1 MPVYTPEEW
10 DKISRGSYEVDVG
23 GHVFN
28 GNENEGLLG
37 DVGTGLKTGL
47 VQVGR
52 QIAGGL
58 DYLTAGEASTALNPW
73 FAHKEQEYRNEYSP
87 ETQIALKGYEQN
99 VADAQE
105 RDGEL
110 GGFAASLG
118 GVLSNPRV
126 ALVKTAE
133 AAPSTALGVIPG
145 VMAARAAR
153 AGAAAAG
160 VARSAM
166 AKGTVQDAVASAPKS
181 ILHDKAT
188 INAALR
194 GSALGEG
201 ALGMGG
207 SMNQIVAENNEAGRD
222 PMRGAWA
229 PPLIGAATAGTALA
243 FGKFLPGAG
252 KEAALATVLSG
263 GKLGGAL
270 AANTAKPQSLLGKAW
285 GATKSLGKS
294 GLEEGAE
301 EGTQGVFETGFQ
313 NAALDK
319 PITEGM
325 GQNIGESAAIGAAM
339 GMGMHSVTRPF
350 SGGSNPPS
358 GGMQYSTGQTTED
371 LRDPLTKESR
381 AVLDSAAEQQPMQG
395 TFTGQPPQG
404 GMPITQP
411 QGAPEQAIPQ
421 TPQAS
426 QETGS
431 VDDATLADIVREA
444 DETQTQA
451 QPQQQ
456 PAPNQQ
462 PVSDVDQDIQAASQK
477 VQDQVTAAEQARAQ
491 VNDRKQARADKKA
504 QAAADERAVK
514 DASLAFPRSTEPHPA
529 GKRDSTRAMK
539 PLGAQDYIKATFPE
553 KAKVADVLDR
563 ANAITRDTKT
573 SRSAFSDV
581 GVLASATAKMT
592 EGAKSLDD
600 VKANLEKRATAW
612 LKSGDTTQGKQ
623 AVTYRTA
630 YEMLDDPSLTDADA
644 KAKAEK
650 WIEANKPKAPES
662 TDAPTTPKEGKPKST
677 DLQDKYFFSYTPSKG
692 VRAEWTKHSK
702 EIGEEDADKLIR
714 AVQTAFSSGKGDSG
728 TRRSKDAKKVIEAAT
743 AIVKQFKEHKK
754 IAQGNMADPANGTAD
769 KLYHFFNHVSNR
781 DREMLE
787 KVGVTPEELSQ
798 IGKVFQTGKVAE
810 DEYEMAPLFEPGKPN
825 PTVEQV
831 AEVMRNRLRVSGSIY
846 GPDDRIYSRLDAEQR
861 RIHDAAEEQVL
872 SEMDSTDS
880 SIMSDEAANEEK
892 NARVV
897 ARGINKSEDSDEDAG
912 SAEDGFMRL
921 SNETQET
928 RLERAL
934 SDHIKRIIGR
944 AMADIDVMK
953 KSRSGKLEPMQSLR
967 VPVRN
972 PHGVLLYERDKLTGK
987 EVPQTTDIFIPP
999 ENAASLVKEQG
1010 KTAELQ
1016 QRLAK
1021 EMPDLLARACT
1032 VINYAA
1038 RNLSKGGQIDRLQEV
1053 ILNTYAAV
1061 GEVTKVSGLAPDKSK
1076 VLHFL
1081 LDLENTL
1088 MDKSLKAA
1096 DKRKAILEQ
1105 TRPFADLVITKE
1117 KDSTGKEKSG
1127 QAAQARREKERERFH
1142 QIAVNQAR
1150 VFLAKG
1156 KETLVDEA
1164 AANTHLTERQINEL
1178 FGSNETRDEFISDES
1193 VKDSATDKAEAA
1205 KLDAATE
1212 QANRKMTLAKFFGNN
1227 SYRNFTDSEAN
1238 AMSKYHKAYVK
1249 GEAGESGKRRVV
1261 RGEAALKFADAA
1273 ARIVMRGSFFP
1284 RILKVGEKKKWY
1296 QRIQAAVGDFQK
1308 TFQGDILGYRE
1319 RIPSPMDNAGN
1330 MNGFV
1335 QKVIGN
1341 DKLIYDNPYKNIKRV
1356 ELRPYIAK
1364 LEATR
1369 QAIRV
1374 EFGAVIARDVPKFL
1388 TAYSIG
1394 LKKFTGPIADLQKG
1408 SRLTALDDYDN
1419 LVRSFVDAARCSP
1432 ATKQKVIAYMNEAK
1446 DLAEKEIRRQEQF
1459 YNDPTSR
1466 ANLPVAPLE
1475 TGTNEVAPKAVAT
1488 EGQKKNPTNPSK
1500 EGEAET
1506 LHMRPL
1512 ESFRG
1517 DPKLDVN
1524 QPHEQLTTEK
1534 LKQISSSNAS
1544 PEVRRA
1550 AAYIDSLT
1558 IDGATA
1564 HGVGVPLDVA
1574 ADSLRK
1580 NGYSPDCLDGVFTS
1594 DTAAILA
1601 EAVKQFD
1608 ALGIPLPKGL
1618 VAIDGIKSFGQTRVT
1633 TLFSGSKGALSG
1645 MAPTGSR
1652 ITVPCKGG
1660 TIFLKTGYCEVF
1672 PENLKLRMRKEWLE
1686 RRGKRESVYAI
1697 AEEHALTTAT
1707 HELIHA
1713 KDKENNYAKAIEAGM
1728 LITRAN
1734 SAQGAEFFNLVL
1746 NDSTPYAIYEACQY
1760 ASGQALADY
1769 ESMIR
1774 QTANASAAELV
1785 KWRTLGTE
1793 LFASLLPVCMRHPS
1807 AMEYLETHAPEITK
1821 LLKGALHVYGFRL
1834 DRLPTATDSGSVT
1847 NGQARVGSGLAQ
1859 SKQAERTDRADSV
1872 AEKPVDAANAHRGG
1886 NPRPKS
1892 EEVVPSGALLVGEVE
1907 RNVGSHKAQVP
1918 VSGHGAGRGTTQLR
1932 RNTENSDR
1940 GTPAERKNSDS
1951 GTQSREKSNSGD
1963 VRRARGNEVLP
1974 SQGDRGSSGDGTPVS
1989 GPEATARDQILER
2002 VPEKLKPLART
2013 VLNKSKNGGLRFMF
2027 TRNFVDTFAKTL
2039 PSLRDWWHNVERLMQ
2054 MRAKRQQDAADI
2066 AERFQKLSKYEQG
2079 RVNQVLDDATTL
2091 GVWPYRDTRV
2101 FPTEDSWN
2109 KYVNK
2114 MVKKGPEYGLF
2125 MRRFSSLTTA
2135 AKQSVKDVLDYGTEE
2150 KLKLAELAK
2159 RNIERSMQKQ
2169 IDGAKGEAQDALK
2182 AELERQ
2188 KADVDKDLQE
2198 ALTHP
2203 YVPYGRQGNH
2213 IVVYRSENYLRAE
2226 RALNTY
2232 KERLAN
2238 QGTPPTETQ
2247 KKVLSVL
2254 QDALDKAETSP
2265 NDYVVEFYESELEA
2279 NKRYYALQKQ
2289 FPNAPKEAVQT
2300 FDKAEYTSQNAPKW
2314 AQYQNILN
2322 ELDKEMEGE
2331 NGTGSI
2337 REGDLRRMAAEVQE
2351 LFAKSLPSSSGR
2363 KSLLRRKGIAGYNPN
2378 MMENFVHHARATS
2391 HMIAS
2396 METSWDINESL
2407 ANISKEAEE
2416 RGKFGDRDQA
2426 TLVANEVRR
2435 RQRQIFN
2442 PMRGEVSGKVMRVT
2456 SMWMLLTNP
2465 AFYLQNLLQPFM
2477 MSAPYI
2483 NGRFKGN
2490 CLPELMRTMKDVA
2503 TFVKQDRTLRNL
2515 RETLTDSEY
2524 KALMDAR
2531 DRQLLTIGI
2540 TTELGEVGD
2549 DTALGRA
2556 TNFFLRQAQMVET
2569 INRVSTFLVAYRE
2582 GIRRGLKKEE
2592 AAAFA
2597 EKTIEQT
2604 HGDYSKE
2611 NAPSLFNE
2619 NGVMRMA
2626 TQFRKFQFIQT
2637 GMMFRMMRDA
2647 AKGLSPE
2654 ERAIARRQLA
2664 WTLMTHLAMAGV
2676 KGLPAANLILG
2687 AVAFCFGAPGD
2698 DDEDLIRRAIKD
2710 KDTSDL
2716 LLKGLPTLM
2725 GLDLSRKVGAGEMLS
2740 PLPFWN
2746 YDPSQGKR
2754 NATELIANAA
2764 GPWASL
2770 ASRTWDAQKFFLQ
2783 GDYMKALEQVLPYG
2797 VFSNGI
2803 KAMRLGTQGYTNNT
2817 GDVLINP
2824 KDFSAWD
2831 LFGTSM
2837 GLTTSTMGDR
2847 SRLQGSVLNHDNAF
2861 NARKSRLQRDFNYAK
2876 KIHDY
2881 KGMAAA
2887 IKALGDLNIEMRK
2900 VGYKPFKP
2908 DTLQS
2913 GAKQQGKREQNARG
2927 GVATTERNR
2936 RYTQTNSQW

>member
-1 MPVYTPEEW
+1 MGIKVTPDEWEELTRGY
-10 DKISRGSYEVDVG
+10 ISGPRSDVFRGDENDSVLEDLWTATKRGGLGVIKAGVGLADLASGGAATRAVG
-23 GHVFN
+23 G
-28 GNENEGLLG
+28 
-37 DVGTGLKTGL
+37 T
-47 VQVGR
+47 
-52 QIAGGL
+52 L
-58 DYLTAGEASTALNPW
+58 DSWDRSLA
-73 FAHKEQEYRNEYSP
+73 NEYSP
-87 ETQIALKGYEQN
+87 EVQNAAYQRAGAIA
-99 VADAQE
+99 AA
-105 RDGEL
+105 DGEVNKGLAAL
-110 GGFAASLG
+110 GST
-118 GVLSNPRV
+118 LSNPRLLMTDV
-126 ALVKTAE
+126 TETLLPSAVPIFG
-133 AAPSTALGVIPG
+133 AAK
-145 VMAARAAR
+145 AARAVS
-153 AGAAAAG
+153 G
-160 VARSAM
+160 VSNL
-166 AKGTVQDAVASAPKS
+166 GTVGRAIAGNASREELAAKLVKPVAY
-181 ILHDKAT
+181 T
-188 INAALR
+188 
-194 GSALGEG
+194 GEG
-201 ALGMGG
+201 LVGAGM
-207 SMNQIVAENNEAGRD
+207 SANQIASENIREGRD
-222 PMRGAWA
+222 PGKGLWAAGAVG
-229 PPLIGAATAGTALA
+229 LTTGGIAAGMGRLSRW
-243 FGKFLPGAG
+243 AG
-252 KEAALATVLSG
+252 KEAELAGAMAGRGVAQAMTKGAKPQTL
-263 GKLGGAL
+263 LGGA
-270 AANTAKPQSLLGKAW
+270 AKSFVG
-285 GATKSLGKS
+285 
-294 GLEEGAE
+294 EGAE
-301 EGTQGVFETGFQ
+301 EAAQGAFEQ
-313 NAALDK
+313 LLPNYALDK
-319 PITEGM
+319 PLTEGM
-325 GQNIGESAAIGAAM
+325 GENVAQSALTGGMLGAGMHAAAYPFTPSTEAQPQRQYAIGR
-339 GMGMHSVTRPF
+339 SVEDARDALDGPARARIET
-350 SGGSNPPS
+350 SAE
-358 GGMQYSTGQTTED
+358 ST
-371 LRDPLTKESR
+371 
-381 AVLDSAAEQQPMQG
+381 PMQG
-395 TFTGQPPQG
+395 TPAGIPPQG
-404 GMPITQP
+404 AGTPPPMAMPPQVGQVQP
-411 QGAPEQAIPQ
+411 QPAQSQ
-421 TPQAS
+421 T
-426 QETGS
+426 
-431 VDDATLADIVREA
+431 
-444 DETQTQA
+444 
-451 QPQQQ
+451 
-456 PAPNQQ
+456 Q
-462 PVSDVDQDIQAASQK
+462 PVSDEEITQLMNETDRQHGTPSAEEDIQAAAQQVQSQAA
-477 VQDQVTAAEQARAQ
+477 AAEQAKAQ
-491 VNDRKQARADKKA
+491 VAERKKARAEKRA
-504 QAAADERAVK
+504 QAAADEQAVK

-529 GKRDSTRAMK
+529 GKRDGTRQMK
-539 PLGAQDYIKATFPE
+539 PLGAQAYNKATFSE
-553 KAKVADVLDR
+553 KAKVADAMDR
-563 ANAITRDTKT
+563 ANAITRDVKT
-573 SRSAFSDV
+573 SKSAFPDV
-581 GVLASATAKMT
+581 GILASATAKMT

-600 VKANLEKRATAW
+600 VKANLEKRATEW
-612 LKSGDTTQGKQ
+612 LKTGDSTQAKQ
-623 AVTYRTA
+623 AVTYRAA
-630 YEMLDDPSLTDADA
+630 YEMLADPSVTDADA
-644 KAKAEK
+644 KARAEK
-650 WIEANKPKAPES
+650 WVEEHKPKGPEQEM
-662 TDAPTTPKEGKPKST
+662 PTKAKGKGT
-677 DLQDKYFFSYTPSKG
+677 ALQDKFFFSYTPSQG

-702 EIGEEDADKLIR
+702 EIGEEDADKLVR
-714 AVQTAFSSGKGDSG
+714 AIQTAFSSGKGDSG
-728 TRRSKDAKKVIEAAT
+728 VRRSKDAKKVIEAAT

-769 KLYHFFNHVSNR
+769 KIYQFFNHVSNR

-798 IGKVFQTGKVAE
+798 IGKVFQTGKIAE
-810 DEYEMAPLFEPGKPN
+810 DEYEMAPLFELGKPN

-831 AEVMRNRLRVSGSIY
+831 AEVMRNRLRASGSIY
-846 GPDDRIYSRLDAEQR
+846 GPDDRIYSKLNAEQR

-872 SEMDSTDS
+872 SEMDSNDS
-880 SIMSDEAANEEK
+880 NIMSEEDANAEM
-892 NARVV
+892 NARV
-897 ARGINKSEDSDEDAG
+897 ATRGVNKQADGDEEANAAEDA
-912 SAEDGFMRL
+912 FMRF

-934 SDHIKRIIGR
+934 SDHIKRLIGR
-944 AMADIDVMK
+944 AMADVGVMK
-953 KSRSGKLEPMQSLR
+953 KSRAGKLEPMQSLR

-972 PHGVLLYERDKLTGK
+972 PHGVLLYESDKLTGK

-999 ENAASLVKEQG
+999 ENAATLIKDQG
-1010 KTAELQ
+1010 KTAEVRE
-1016 QRLAK
+1016 RLAK

-1038 RNLSKGGQIDRLQEV
+1038 RKLSKGGQIDRLQEV
-1053 ILNTYAAV
+1053 ILNTYVAV
-1061 GEVTKVSGLAPDKSK
+1061 GELTKVSGLAPDKSK
-1076 VLHFL
+1076 VLRFL
-1081 LDLENTL
+1081 LGLENTL
-1088 MDKSLKAA
+1088 MDKGLKTAA

-1105 TRPFADLVITKE
+1105 TRPFSDLVITEE
-1117 KDSTGKEKSG
+1117 KNSEGKAKNG
-1127 QAAQARREKERERFH
+1127 HAAQARREKERERFH
-1142 QIAVNQAR
+1142 QVAVNQAR

-1156 KETLVDEA
+1156 KETLEDEA
-1164 AANTHLTERQINEL
+1164 AANAHLTERQINEL

-1193 VKDSATDKAEAA
+1193 VKDSAADKAEAA

-1212 QANRKMTLAKFFGNN
+1212 QADRKMALAKFFGNR
-1227 SYRNFTDSEAN
+1227 SYRKFTDSEAN

-1249 GEAGESGKRRVV
+1249 SEAGESGKRRVI
-1261 RGEAALKFADAA
+1261 RGEAALKFADAS
-1273 ARIVMRGSFFP
+1273 ARIVMRGTFFP
-1284 RILKVGEKKKWY
+1284 RVLKVGEKKKWY

-1308 TFQGDILGYRE
+1308 TFIGDLLGYRE

-1341 DKLIYDNPYKNIKRV
+1341 DKLIYDNPYKGIKRA
-1356 ELRPYIAK
+1356 ELRPYVAK

-1374 EFGAVIARDVPKFL
+1374 EFGAVIARNVPKFL
-1388 TAYSIG
+1388 TAYAIG

-1408 SRLTALDDYDN
+1408 SRLTALDNYDA
-1419 LVRSFVDAARCSP
+1419 LVRNFVDAARCSS
-1432 ATKQKVIAYMNEAK
+1432 ATKQKVIAYMDEAK
-1446 DLAEKEIRRQEQF
+1446 ALAEKEIKRQEQF

-1475 TGTNEVAPKAVAT
+1475 TGTNEVAPKTVAM

-1500 EGEAET
+1500 EGENET

-1512 ESFRG
+1512 ESFIG
-1517 DPKLDVN
+1517 NAELDVN
-1524 QPHEQLTTEK
+1524 QPHEQLTKEK
-1534 LKQISSSNAS
+1534 LRQISSSNAA

-1564 HGVGVPLDVA
+1564 HGVGLPLDVA

-1601 EAVKQFD
+1601 EAIKQFD
-1608 ALGIPLPKGL
+1608 TLRIPLPKGI
-1618 VAIDGIKSFGQTRVT
+1618 VAIDGIRSFGQTQVT
-1633 TLFSGSKGALSG
+1633 TLFNGGKGALSG
-1645 MAPTGSR
+1645 VTSSGARTTMPCTGG
-1652 ITVPCKGG
+1652 K
-1660 TIFLKTGYCEVF
+1660 IFLKTGYCGVF
-1672 PENLKLRMRKEWLE
+1672 PENIQQKMREEQHK
-1686 RRGKRESVYAI
+1686 GKSVYAI

-1707 HELIHA
+1707 HEMIHA
-1713 KDKENNYAKAIEAGM
+1713 KDSEDNYAKATEAGR
-1728 LITRAN
+1728 LIAAPK
-1734 SAQGAEFFNLVL
+1734 SPQGAEFLDLVV
-1746 NDSTPYAIYEACQY
+1746 NDDSPKAVSVACAYAWQ
-1760 ASGQALADY
+1760 QALNKYNDV
-1769 ESMIR
+1769 IDR
-1774 QTANASAAELV
+1774 TANESAAELL

-1807 AMEYLETHAPEITK
+1807 AMQYLETHAPEITK

-1834 DRLPTATDSGSVT
+1834 DNLPTATDSKSVIA
-1847 NGQARVGSGLAQ
+1847 GQTRVSGGLGR
-1859 SKQAERTDRADSV
+1859 SIQAGPADRADQI
-1872 AEKPVDAANAHRGG
+1872 ANEPDNAANVHRGG
-1886 NPRPKS
+1886 DSRTESKEIVPPKA
-1892 EEVVPSGALLVGEVE
+1892 PLTGEVE
-1907 RNVGSHKAQVP
+1907 RDDSHKTQVP
-1918 VSGHGAGRGTTQLR
+1918 VSRHGAGRGTTQLR
-1932 RNTENSDR
+1932 RNTENSD
-1940 GTPAERKNSDS
+1940 GSAPSEREN
-1951 GTQSREKSNSGD
+1951 SNSGAQSGEKPNSGA

-1989 GPEATARDQILER
+1989 GPEVTAKNQILER
-2002 VPEKLKPLART
+2002 VPEELRPLART
-2013 VLNKSKNGGLRFMF
+2013 ILNKSKSGGLRFMF
-2027 TRNFVDTFAKTL
+2027 TRNFVDTFAKML
-2039 PSLRDWWHNVERLMQ
+2039 PSLRTWWANVEHLMQ
-2054 MRAKRQQDAADI
+2054 TRAKRQQAAADI
-2066 AERFQKLSKYEQG
+2066 AERFQKLSKYEQE
-2079 RVNQVLDDATTL
+2079 RVNMLLDDATTL
-2091 GVWPYRDTRV
+2091 GFWPYRDPQV

-2109 KYVNK
+2109 KYVTK
-2114 MVKKGPEYGLF
+2114 MVKQGPEYGQFLK
-2125 MRRFSSLTTA
+2125 RYAALTTA
-2135 AKQSVKDVLDYGTEE
+2135 AKKSVKDVLDYGTEE
-2150 KLKLAELAK
+2150 KVKLAELAK

-2169 IDGAKGEAQDALK
+2169 IDAAKGEAQDELK
-2182 AELERQ
+2182 AELEHR

-2203 YVPYGRQGNH
+2203 YVPYGRQGSH
-2213 IVVYRSENYLRAE
+2213 IVVYRSEKYLRAE

-2238 QGTPPTETQ
+2238 QGTPPTEEQ

-2254 QDALDKAETSP
+2254 EKALDSAETNP
-2265 NDYVVEFYESELEA
+2265 NDYVVEFYESELDA
-2279 NKRYYALQKQ
+2279 NKRYYALKKQ
-2289 FPNAPKEAVQT
+2289 FPNAPNEAVQM

-2314 AQYQNILN
+2314 AQYQTILN

-2331 NGTGSI
+2331 NGTGSV
-2337 REGDLRRMAAEVQE
+2337 REGDLRRMTAEVQE

-2363 KSLLRRKGIAGYNPN
+2363 KSWLRRKGIAGYNPN

-2396 METSWDINESL
+2396 METSWDINEAL
-2407 ANISKEAEE
+2407 ADISKEAEA
-2416 RGKFGDRDQA
+2416 RGAFGDRDQA

-2490 CLPELMRTMKDVA
+2490 CLPELMRTMKTVA
-2503 TFVKQDRTLRNL
+2503 AFVKQDRTLRNL
-2515 RETLTDSEY
+2515 RETLTDAEY
-2524 KALMDAR
+2524 KALMNAR

-2582 GIRRGLKKEE
+2582 GIRHGMKP
-2592 AAAFA
+2592 ADASAFA

-2619 NGVMRMA
+2619 NSMMRMA

-2647 AKGLSPE
+2647 AKGMTPE

-2664 WTLMTHLAMAGV
+2664 WMLMTHLAMAGV
-2676 KGLPAANLILG
+2676 KGLPAANLVLG

-2710 KDTSDL
+2710 KETSDL

-2770 ASRTWDAQKFFLQ
+2770 ASRTWEAQKFFLQ

-2797 VFSNGI
+2797 LFSNGV

-2817 GDVLINP
+2817 GDVLIDP

-2831 LFGTSM
+2831 IFGTSM

-2876 KIHDY
+2876 KTHDY

-2887 IKALGDLNIEMRK
+2887 VKALGDLNIEMRK
-2900 VGYKPFKP
+2900 VGYKPFKAN
-2908 DTLQS
+2908 TLQS
-2913 GAKQQGKREQNARG
+2913 GAKQQTKREQNARG

-2936 RYTQTNSQW
+2936 RYTQLGSQW